1 MELAELRAAVGE
13 KAMNGCH
20 AAAQLVGRAELIDGG
35 TENRADRIADPR
47 ADEGPAAVAVFAGK
61 VDAGVLDLATGNLD
75 YCNAGHEPAWA
86 VGRDASS
93 LSRLAFGGPPFCVID
108 DFPFVPASHRLRPG
122 ETVCLVTDG
131 VTEAGNAAG
140 EFYGRARLEAVLAR
154 AGTDASPAE
163 VGAAIREDVARFT
176 AGADA
181 SDDLTIVVVTWRG
194 GAPRISGR

>member
-1 MELAELRAAVGE
+1 VSKALCKSAALRHRGDLAAMLRDA
-13 KAMNGCH
+13 N
-20 AAAQLVGRAELIDGG
+20 AEISRDNAEALFV
-35 TENRADRIADPR
+35 TAW
-47 ADEGPAAVAVFAGK
+47 V
-61 VDAGVLDLATGNLD
+61 GVLDLATGNLD

-86 VGRDASS
+86 VGRDASAP
-93 LSRLAFGGPPFCVID
+93 SRLADGGPPFCVVD
-108 DFPFVPASHRLRPG
+108 DFPFVPVSHRLRPG

-131 VTEAGNAAG
+131 VTEAVNPAG

-154 AGTDASPAE
+154 AGAGASPAE

-176 AGADA
+176 AGAEA